1 MNPNGLRLLVKQT
14 RQNSTVGKQQ
24 QYTCT
29 NMKKILTLVTD
40 SAFMVKLTRQ
50 NSTVGN
56 RQQYTLQYVKNT
68 HLGNGLRLHGE
79 TNSSEL
85 YSWKP
90 TTIHLYQ
97 YVKNTHLGN
106 GLRLH
111 GARSS
116 LQLYIWKT
124 THTNKKKDN

>member
-29 NMKKILTLVTD
+29 NMKKNTHL
-40 SAFMVKLTRQ
+40 
-50 NSTVGN
+50 GN
-56 RQQYTLQYVKNT
+56 GLRLHGETKSSELYSRKPTIIHSYQYVKNI

-97 YVKNTHLGN
+97 YVKNAHLGN

-124 THTNKKKDN
+124 THTNKKK